1 MTLHERLN
9 EIMPDV
15 KAPSSL
21 IQHEAEY
28 VRREYFADGAKVYFS
43 PLDFALN
50 GPDEGSTVA
59 RKLEDGVECTVKVLK
74 KHYEE
79 GEEVPSMVEVEV
91 EGIYQDRAF
100 VQKQK
105 LWVIV
110 RATKTTIDKF
120 SLQLNQGVREH
131 SFALVPDIFIQS
143 NVRMNHMST
152 IADSIVA
159 FSTVTGIP
167 KGYLVLKDLH

>member
-28 VRREYFADGAKVYFS
+28 VRREYFADGAKLYFS

-50 GPDEGSTVA
+50 GPDEGSTLS
-59 RKLEDGVECTVKVLK
+59 RKDEHGRRFTVKVLK

-79 GEEVPSMVEVEV
+79 GEEVPSMVEVEATITTH
-91 EGIYQDRAF
+91 GRHISTG
-100 VQKQK
+100 K

-110 RATKTTIDKF
+110 RATDTTITKF
-120 SLQLNQGVREH
+120 KLRLTKGVTGY
-131 SFALVPDIFIQS
+131 SFALFPDFYIHH
-143 NVRMNHMST
+143 NVRMNHHSPT
-152 IADSIVA
+152 NEISEA
-159 FSTVTGIP
+159 FSTATGIP
-167 KGYLVLKDLH
+167 INYLVLKDLH